1 MASYRDDSND
11 TAVASDS
18 TWMGLR
24 TIADGTARASSVIL
38 SALFVLHIGTATA
51 SDAVTDSAMH
61 LLEDVATASDLAVDH
76 AILRN
81 RVTDGARANDAIV
94 GRVLHLLTD
103 TAQASDALAE
113 GLLDTVSDGAAISN
127 TVLHQRRAA
136 DTRVDQAR
144 ARDVILSVARVLVVD
159 GADAGDWAGGRV
171 RSRLVLSDG
180 ATLGDSVI
188 DARQAAA
195 AALSDRAIA
204 SGYALG
210 RLLAADVV
218 TDGGMADGQPLQFG
232 EFGQAW
238 TTNTGSWPMSRY
250 APFTFTSLAVIDGV
264 VYGTGEGGVFAL
276 DAQDETMTAL
286 LRTGRLDVAK
296 GTLVRLV
303 EAPMEYELD
312 GTAALDVTETQNG
325 VAPETYTYEPD
336 ARDALVL
343 TNSRFQLGRGLKGRH
358 FTFALSLQG
367 WRGYINDLRVTVAPS
382 KRSM

>member
-1 MASYRDDSND
+1 MSSYRDDMND
-11 TAVASDS
+11 TAVASSS

-24 TIADGTARASSVIL
+24 TIAEGTARASSAIL

-81 RVTDGARANDAIV
+81 RVTDGARANDAIL

-103 TAQASDALAE
+103 TAQASDSVMQ
-113 GLLDTVSDGAAISN
+113 GVLDTVRDGATIGS

-136 DTRVDQAR
+136 DLCTDKARVT
-144 ARDVILSVARVLVVD
+144 DVILSVARVLVVD
-159 GADAGDWAGGRV
+159 AAQAEDWVGGRA
-171 RSRLVLSDG
+171 RGSLLSVDA
-180 ATLGDSVI
+180 ATVGDAVI
-188 DARQAAA
+188 DARQASAA
-195 AALSDRAIA
+195 VLADRAIA
-204 SGYALG
+204 SSELFG
-210 RLLAADVV
+210 RLLSADVIADV
-218 TDGGMADGQPLQFG
+218 ALVDGQAVQFG
-232 EFGQAW
+232 DFGQAW
-238 TTNTGSWPMSRY
+238 TTNTDSWPMSRY
-250 APFTFTSLAVIDGV
+250 APFTFTSMTVIDGV
-264 VYGTGEGGVFAL
+264 VYGTGAGGVFAL

-286 LRTGRLDVAK
+286 LRTGRLDMSK

-367 WRGYINDLRVTVAPS
+367 RRGYINDLRVTVAPS